1 MPMSKYYAL
10 LIGVD
15 FYYPGQLPGGGY
27 YPTLGGCVRDISH
40 VEAYLTQRLQLPS
53 KQILKLT
60 ATASSP
66 SQPVEKPEQLPTYEN
81 MVAQF
86 KKLTD
91 LAQRGDYVY
100 IHYSG

>member
-1 MPMSKYYAL
+1 MSKYYAL

-40 VEAYLTQRLQLPS
+40 VEAYLTQRLQLPAA
-53 KQILKLT
+53 QILKLT

-91 LAQRGDYVY
+91 LAQRGD
-100 IHYSG
+100 